1 MNNTATGKVSL
12 LAYAGPNAPL
22 SMLML
27 QLIVYLPPF
36 YAAEMGL
43 ELAQVGF
50 VFFLA
55 RAWDALIDPIIGN
68 LSDRTR
74 TRFGRRKPWILV
86 GTPILM
92 LATYAFG
99 QPPHDIGFGYLL
111 VTAFCF
117 YVALTLVQ
125 IPYMSWGAELSR
137 SYAGRTRVGGFREG
151 GLMVGIVLAT
161 ALPLLVLHESEPT
174 VRDILRVF
182 VLTVIIL
189 LPIAVAIATIIT
201 PAAPFNE
208 TGKRGLLQ
216 ALGLLR
222 RNRPLL
228 RLLSGIFVL
237 WLGGSMFNAL
247 VLFVVDRRL
256 ELSTTDFLWFVF
268 VQYSLSVVM
277 LPAAVW
283 LGNRIGRHRALIVGG
298 IGFLGLLPLFMLVP
312 AGEFAAAMAVF
323 VILGLLSNLIW
334 VMPPALVSDT
344 IEYGMMKGA
353 GDDSAIYMA
362 LYLFVQ
368 KFALAAG
375 VGIALPLAAWLGFDP
390 TARSSPDG
398 IAALDT
404 VALILPGII
413 GLFGATILFNY
424 PITAARHAVIRKWLQ
439 RKGMQTQN

>member
-1 MNNTATGKVSL
+1 
-12 LAYAGPNAPL
+12 
-22 SMLML
+22 
-27 QLIVYLPPF
+27 
-36 YAAEMGL
+36 
-43 ELAQVGF
+43 
-50 VFFLA
+50 
-55 RAWDALIDPIIGN
+55 
-68 LSDRTR
+68 
-74 TRFGRRKPWILV
+74 
-86 GTPILM
+86 
-92 LATYAFG
+92 
-99 QPPHDIGFGYLL
+99 
-111 VTAFCF
+111 
-117 YVALTLVQ
+117 
-125 IPYMSWGAELSR
+125 
-137 SYAGRTRVGGFREG
+137 
-151 GLMVGIVLAT
+151 MVGIVLAT